1 MGLKKSDQVPIT
13 PIVRPTLPFVM
24 AHADIIGPLDPPLT
38 LGDKYCLTV
47 VDACT
52 RWCWCF
58 PLRAVTS
65 QATCD
70 CFVELFQNTGIIK
83 VILMDN
89 GSNFCSVLTTEFLK
103 RLGVSPRFVAPYH
116 AQANG
121 LVERFNSS
129 CKSLLHFAMREF
141 GRSWH
146 KAIPFLVWILR
157 KSPNATI
164 GVSLFVLQY
173 GIHPHGVLSLLKD
186 NWTGFE
192 NLPKSKTVEK
202 YLSDLKKTLEKTRE
216 FADKNAKIAQEQYAK
231 FYNAKAVDKSF
242 QVGEQVI
249 VLERNSNSKTFA
261 RWQTGEIYRKLSP
274 YTYIVS
280 MPNGSRRH
288 LHANKLRKLI
298 VPTLHV
304 GVISESDAEFGEVLA
319 VPPDKTAS
327 LPSERIDLNSL
338 SHLSEQQ
345 RSSLLALLDE
355 FKECFSNIPGLCT
368 VVTHETHLTDDFTP
382 RQTRAYRVPELL
394 KA

>member
-1 MGLKKSDQVPIT
+1 LT
-13 PIVRPTLPFVM
+13 PVRAGV
-24 AHADIIGPLDPPLT
+24 G
-38 LGDKYCLTV
+38 
-47 VDACT
+47 
-52 RWCWCF
+52 
-58 PLRAVTS
+58 AVTS

-202 YLSDLKKTLEKTRE
+202 YLSELKKTLEKTRE
-216 FADKNAKIAQEQYAK
+216 FADKNAKIAQDNTQ
-231 FYNAKAVDKSF
+231 
-242 QVGEQVI
+242 
-249 VLERNSNSKTFA
+249 NSTMPKQLIKVF
-261 RWQTGEIYRKLSP
+261 KL
-274 YTYIVS
+274 
-280 MPNGSRRH
+280 M
-288 LHANKLRKLI
+288 NK
-298 VPTLHV
+298 
-304 GVISESDAEFGEVLA
+304 
-319 VPPDKTAS
+319 
-327 LPSERIDLNSL
+327 
-338 SHLSEQQ
+338 
-345 RSSLLALLDE
+345 
-355 FKECFSNIPGLCT
+355 
-368 VVTHETHLTDDFTP
+368 
-382 RQTRAYRVPELL
+382 
-394 KA
+394 